1 MKNQVFDTLKLL
13 GCTSEE
19 TKELFNTRTRDV
31 DDLKVWKDSKS
42 GVIFIDQY
50 YTGDDSYVSGNYR
63 EKKAISL
70 KTGMPD
76 YERVNDAQRRFN
88 SNFKYI
94 IGKKILDFGCGGGEF
109 LRLAKSYCQKVIGV
123 ELQMDYMKSLNDE
136 GINCFDDL
144 DKIDDKSIDTALSF
158 HVIEHLPNPIE
169 VLRELLAKVITGGK
183 VIIEVPHANDF
194 LLKNAECEQFKQFT
208 LWSQH
213 LVLHTR
219 YSLKNLL
226 QYVGFQNIIIQG
238 VQRYPLSNHLNWL
251 ANGLPGGHKSIM
263 SALDTEALND
273 AYSKSLAMMDATDT
287 LVATAYVS

>member
-63 EKKAISL
+63 QKKAISL

-94 IGKKILDFGCGGGEF
+94 VGKKILDFGCATGN
-109 LRLAKSYCQKVIGV
+109 LYKV
-123 ELQMDYMKSLNDE
+123 
-136 GINCFDDL
+136 F
-144 DKIDDKSIDTALSF
+144 KSIFS
-158 HVIEHLPNPIE
+158 
-169 VLRELLAKVITGGK
+169 
-183 VIIEVPHANDF
+183 
-194 LLKNAECEQFKQFT
+194 
-208 LWSQH
+208 
-213 LVLHTR
+213 
-219 YSLKNLL
+219 
-226 QYVGFQNIIIQG
+226 
-238 VQRYPLSNHLNWL
+238 
-251 ANGLPGGHKSIM
+251 M
-263 SALDTEALND
+263 
-273 AYSKSLAMMDATDT
+273 
-287 LVATAYVS
+287 